1 MDILH
6 TAESAAAGEL
16 PGAAPDARRLRL
28 AALDDNIARIRTQIA
43 AADLERQAKGKK
55 IDPSW
60 FHRAKTAMRHLQR
73 ERAEL
78 LATNPATAMR
88 KAALK
93 DAIITVVRR
102 EHDEA
107 SWAAVLN
114 EAQRLAAGEGL

>member
-1 MDILH
+1 MDTLH
-6 TAESAAAGEL
+6 SADSAAAGAL
-16 PGAAPDARRLRL
+16 PEAAPDDRRLRL
-28 AALDDNIARIRTQIA
+28 AALDDAIARIRTQIA
-43 AADLERQAKGKK
+43 AADLERQARGKR

-73 ERAEL
+73 ERADL

-93 DAIITVVRR
+93 DAIIAVVRR

-114 EAQRLAAGEGL
+114 EAQRLAAGEG

>member
-6 TAESAAAGEL
+6 SAEPAAAGAL
-16 PGAAPDARRLRL
+16 PGAAPDMRRLRL
-28 AALDDNIARIRTQIA
+28 AALDDSIARIRTQIA
-43 AADLERQAKGKK
+43 AADLERQARAKK

-60 FHRAKTAMRHLQR
+60 FHRAKTALRHLQR

-78 LATNPATAMR
+78 LAKTPAAATR

-93 DAIITVVRR
+93 DAIIEVVRR
-102 EHDEA
+102 EHDDA

-114 EAQRLAAGEGL
+114 EAHRLAAGEG

>member
-1 MDILH
+1 MDTLH
-6 TAESAAAGEL
+6 SAGSAAAASL
-16 PGAAPDARRLRL
+16 PETTPDARRLRL

-43 AADLERQAKGKK
+43 AADLERQARGKK

-60 FHRAKTAMRHLQR
+60 FHRAKTALRHLQR

-78 LATNPATAMR
+78 LATAPAAATR

-93 DAIITVVRR
+93 DAIIEVVRR
-102 EHDEA
+102 EHDDA

-114 EAQRLAAGEGL
+114 EAHRLAAGEG

>member
-1 MDILH
+1 MDTLYS
-6 TAESAAAGEL
+6 ADSAAAGAL
-16 PGAAPDARRLRL
+16 PESAPDARRLRL
-28 AALDDNIARIRTQIA
+28 AALNDNMARIRTQIA

-60 FHRAKTAMRHLQR
+60 FHRAKTALRHLQR

-78 LATNPATAMR
+78 LATAPAAATR

-93 DAIITVVRR
+93 DAIIEVVRR
-102 EHDEA
+102 EHDDA

-114 EAQRLAAGEGL
+114 EAHRLAAGEG

>member
-1 MDILH
+1 MDTFH
-6 TAESAAAGEL
+6 TAESAAAASL
-16 PGAAPDARRLRL
+16 PQTTPDMRRLRL
-28 AALDDNIARIRTQIA
+28 AALDDSIARIRTQIA

-78 LATNPATAMR
+78 LASGSAASLR
-88 KAALK
+88 KSSIK
-93 DAIITVVRR
+93 DAIIAVVRR

-107 SWAAVLN
+107 SWAAILD
-114 EAQRLAAGEGL
+114 EAHRLTAREGL

>member
-1 MDILH
+1 MDTLLS
-6 TAESAAAGEL
+6 ADSAAAGAL
-16 PGAAPDARRLRL
+16 PQTNPDLRRLRL

-43 AADLERQAKGKK
+43 AADLERQARGKK

-60 FHRAKTAMRHLQR
+60 FHRAKTALRHLQR

-78 LATNPATAMR
+78 LAATPAAATR

-93 DAIITVVRR
+93 NAIIEVVRR
-102 EHDEA
+102 DHDEA

-114 EAQRLAAGEGL
+114 EAHRLAAGEG

>member
-1 MDILH
+1 MDSLH
-6 TAESAAAGEL
+6 NAVSAAAGDL

-28 AALDDNIARIRTQIA
+28 AALDDNITRIRTQIA
-43 AADLERQAKGKK
+43 AADLERQARGKK

-78 LATNPATAMR
+78 LATGPGTATR

-93 DAIITVVRR
+93 DAIIAVVRR

-114 EAQRLAAGEGL
+114 EAHRLAAGEGL